1 MIQKRPAIF
10 DNMIKVFFCKFN
22 EPYYIKN
29 EKIEILVKLC
39 SLKNCEMVLNELKEC
54 TRDVDI
60 DFAIKSIKAVGII
73 SLNFDK
79 FVDKSIEILMDLVK
93 DTPGS

>member
-1 MIQKRPAIF
+1 
-10 DNMIKVFFCKFN
+10 MIKVFFCKFN

-39 SLKNCEMVLNELKEC
+39 NIKNCELVLNELKEC

-60 DFAIKSIKAVGII
+60 DFAVKSIKAVGII
-73 SLNFDK
+73 SLNFEK
-79 FVDKSIEILMDLVK
+79 YVDKSIEILMDLVK
-93 DTPGS
+93 DSTQPPPLDTT

>member
-1 MIQKRPAIF
+1 
-10 DNMIKVFFCKFN
+10 
-22 EPYYIKN
+22 
-29 EKIEILVKLC
+29 
-39 SLKNCEMVLNELKEC
+39 MVLNELKEC

-79 FVDKSIEILMDLVK
+79 FVDKSICGIRRDPNHHK
-93 DTPGS
+93 